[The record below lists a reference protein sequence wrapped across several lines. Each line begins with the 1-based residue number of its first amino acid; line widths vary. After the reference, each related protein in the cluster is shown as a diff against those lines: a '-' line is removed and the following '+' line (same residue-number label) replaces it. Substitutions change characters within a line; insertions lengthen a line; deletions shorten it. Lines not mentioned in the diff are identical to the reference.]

1 MIFKQFL
8 SFAGTAHPFSGLL
21 NVIINVLQLIGI
33 FRNPLGETKD
43 VIL

>member
-8 SFAGTAHPFSGLL
+8 SFAGIAHPFSGLL

-33 FRNPLGETKD
+33 FRSPLGETKD